1 MENMRGIVLMIL
13 AMAGFA
19 IEDVMVKT
27 VAKQVPLGQV
37 LIVMGLVGTTFFA
50 TLARMK
56 NRPIWDRIL
65 LNPSVMGRNICEMA
79 GTMGFVLSIT
89 LLPLSTASSIFQAT
103 PLAMTMGAALFLG
116 ESVGWRR
123 WSAIAVGFV
132 GVLLIIR
139 PGMDAFDPR
148 SLWAILAVIALTG
161 RDLFSRTV
169 PKSIADVQLST
180 YGFATLLPMGGIL
193 LYFSDG
199 LTQPNSTQWMLILGA
214 CLFSIGAYYALTAA
228 SRLGEVSVITP
239 FRYSR
244 LIFAMIFGY
253 TIFNER
259 PDALTLAGA
268 ALIIGSG
275 LYTFLRERAL
285 GKKQNL
291 MDADTTV

>member
-1 MENMRGIVLMIL
+1 MENIRGIVLMIL

-19 IEDVMVKT
+19 VEDVMVKS
-27 VAKQVPLGQV
+27 VSKHIPLGQV
-37 LIVMGLVGTTFFA
+37 LIIMGLVGTAFFA
-50 TLARMK
+50 TIARIK
-56 NRPIWDRIL
+56 NRPVLDRIL
-65 LNPSVMGRNICEMA
+65 LNLSIMGRNICEMV
-79 GTMGFVLSIT
+79 GTLGFVLSIT

-123 WSAIAVGFV
+123 WSAIGVGFL

-148 SLWAILAVIALTG
+148 SLWAILAVFALTG

-169 PKSIADVQLST
+169 PKSVADVQLST
-180 YGFATLLPMGGIL
+180 YGFATLLPMGL
-193 LYFSDG
+193 LLLMFSNG
-199 LTQPNSTQWMLILGA
+199 LETPTSPQWVQIFGA
-214 CLFSIGAYYALTAA
+214 CFFGIGAYYALTAA

-244 LIFAMIFGY
+244 LIFAMIFGF

-259 PDALTLAGA
+259 PDTLTLVGA

-275 LYTFLRERAL
+275 LYTFIRERAL